1 MKRLLLALIAGA
13 MVFTVAFASAATL
26 NVNGNTIQA
35 GVDSNLACDADGVNA
50 AWGLETTDNTVRYVR
65 IENIDAACAGQS
77 LFLKINEQAGDA
89 YGPVA
94 ITGDS
99 VTVHF
104 TGTYPHPEDV
114 NSLRV
119 WIEG

>member
-1 MKRLLLALIAGA
+1 
-13 MVFTVAFASAATL
+13 VFTVAFASAATL

-35 GVDSNLACDADGVNA
+35 GVDSNLACDADGVQA
-50 AWGLETTDNTVRYVR
+50 SWGLETTDNSVRYVK
-65 IENIDAACAGQS
+65 ITDISDQCLNQD
-77 LFLKINEQAGDA
+77 LFVKINDAAGDA
-89 YGPVA
+89 QGPIT
-94 ITGDS
+94 ITGSS

-104 TGTYPHPEDV
+104 TTPYPQPEQI